1 MADGRLGHV
10 QLLRRAREAEM
21 AGGGLE
27 RAERGERREA
37 VRDGSLLG
45 MSSPHALHEKVSLV
59 KGRSQAHLVEQQ
71 EPWT

>member
-1 MADGRLGHV
+1 
-10 QLLRRAREAEM
+10 M

>member
-1 MADGRLGHV
+1 V

-27 RAERGERREA
+27 GAERGKRRQA
-37 VRDGSLLG
+37 VRHGTISS
-45 MSSPHALHEKVSLV
+45 MSSAHELHEKVSLV
-59 KGRSQAHLVEQQ
+59 KARRRTHVLGQQ